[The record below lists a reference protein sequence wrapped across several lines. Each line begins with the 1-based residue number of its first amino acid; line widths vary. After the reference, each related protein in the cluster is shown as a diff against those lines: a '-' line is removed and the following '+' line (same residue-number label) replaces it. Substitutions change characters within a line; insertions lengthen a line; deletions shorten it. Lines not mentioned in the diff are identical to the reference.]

1 MIDVKQ
7 QVKSLKIVVEAYK
20 KDIRENNKITTVVR
34 AKKIILFFLLVGKSC
49 FLEFLSYLTH
59 LNLL

>member
-34 AKKIILFFLLVGKSC
+34 AKKIILFFSI
-49 FLEFLSYLTH
+49 SW
-59 LNLL
+59 